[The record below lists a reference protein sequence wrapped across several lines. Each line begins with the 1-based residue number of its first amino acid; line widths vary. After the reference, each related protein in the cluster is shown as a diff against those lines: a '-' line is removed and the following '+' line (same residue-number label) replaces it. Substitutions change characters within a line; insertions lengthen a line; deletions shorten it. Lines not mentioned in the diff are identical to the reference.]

1 MEGALSVRQVDK
13 GSRRGESSS
22 STMASAKAMR
32 IGKAMPFCRWNM
44 LEGPDLA
51 LSSNKEGVVA
61 VQSLQVAAPVTQDVK
76 NEGDSSLATDLQEEV
91 EENPSTIVDEN
102 NTVSAKKQGS
112 NLHNWSGDW
121 SFWISSSTYKDRN
134 EEYKRQFTHLPDTEK
149 LIADY
154 ACALQRDILLQGR
167 LYLSENWLCFYSN
180 IFRWETTIS
189 IALKN
194 ITFMTKEKTARLI
207 PNAIQIITEGE
218 KFFFTS
224 FGARDRSY
232 LSIFRLWQNVLLDK
246 SLSRQEFWQL
256 LQQNYG
262 TELGL
267 NAEEMENLS
276 LSIEDN
282 VQPRSPERSSLDDSG
297 KREETLSK
305 SISFTRESISRVSE
319 TESFDGN
326 SSKGGL
332 GKEEPQSE
340 KQIKESAL
348 PTSEK
353 RLSRVPSKSLDLNKN
368 EYLSL
373 DKSSTSDSVDEENIP
388 EKDLHGRLYINRVFH
403 ISAERMFELLF
414 TSSCFI
420 QRFTSSRNIIDVVS
434 TPWTVEPG
442 GDQLRTMTYTI
453 VLNNPLIGKCTAAT
467 EKQTLHRE
475 SREAQFYLVDSE
487 VLTHDVPYHDY
498 FYTLNRYCIIRSS
511 KQKCRLRVSTDLK
524 YRKQPWGFIKS
535 FIEKNSWSSLDD
547 YFKQLESD
555 LLMEESMLNQSIE
568 DPGKLSGLR
577 RRRRT
582 FNRTAETVPKL
593 FSQRSRG
600 DVGLET
606 KGDIKGKKKEVKSYN
621 TTLIMVMSIFLL
633 LLVLLNVTLF
643 LKLSKIEYAAQSFY
657 RLHLQEEKSLNLP
670 SDMVSR
676 AENTQKNKD
685 QACHL
690 KLVLR
695 NSVVM
700 LEQLKTSLIM
710 LQKTFDLLNKNKTG
724 MAVES

>member
-1 MEGALSVRQVDK
+1 MEGAPTVRQV
-13 GSRRGESSS
+13 
-22 STMASAKAMR
+22 M
-32 IGKAMPFCRWNM
+32 
-44 LEGPDLA
+44 
-51 LSSNKEGVVA
+51 
-61 VQSLQVAAPVTQDVK
+61 
-76 NEGDSSLATDLQEEV
+76 NEGDSSLATELQEDV
-91 EENPSTIVDEN
+91 EENPSPTVEEN
-102 NTVSAKKQGS
+102 NVVVKKQGP

-134 EEYKRQFTHLPDTEK
+134 EEYRRQFTHLPDTER

-207 PNAIQIITEGE
+207 PNAIQIVTESE

-246 SLSRQEFWQL
+246 SLTRQEFWQL

-276 LSIEDN
+276 LSIED
-282 VQPRSPERSSLDDSG
+282 VRPRSPGRSSLDDSG
-297 KREETLSK
+297 ERDEKLSK
-305 SISFTRESISRVSE
+305 SISFTSESISRVSE

-332 GKEEPQSE
+332 GKEESQNE
-340 KQIKESAL
+340 KQTKKSLL
-348 PTSEK
+348 PTLEK
-353 RLSRVPSKSLDLNKN
+353 KLTRVPSKSLDLNKN

-373 DKSSTSDSVDEENIP
+373 EKSSTSDSVDEENVP
-388 EKDLHGRLYINRVFH
+388 EKDLHGRLFINRIFH
-403 ISAERMFELLF
+403 ISADRMFELLF
-414 TSSCFI
+414 TSS
-420 QRFTSSRNIIDVVS
+420 RFMQKFASSRNIIDVVS
-434 TPWTVEPG
+434 TPWTAELG

-453 VLNNPLIGKCTAAT
+453 VLNSPLTGKCTAAT
-467 EKQTLHRE
+467 EKQTLYKE
-475 SREAQFYLVDSE
+475 SREARFYMVDSE

-498 FYTLNRYCIIRSS
+498 FYTVDRYCIIRSS

-524 YRKQPWGFIKS
+524 YRKQPWGLVKS
-535 FIEKNSWSSLDD
+535 LIEKNSWGSLED
-547 YFKQLESD
+547 YFKHLESD
-555 LLMEESMLNQSIE
+555 LLIEESILNQAIE
-568 DPGKLSGLR
+568 DPGKLTGLR

-593 FSQRSRG
+593 SSQHSSG
-600 DVGLET
+600 DVGLGT
-606 KGDIKGKKKEVKSYN
+606 KADITGKKKEMENYN
-621 TTLIMVMSIFLL
+621 ITLIVVMSIFVL

-643 LKLSKIEYAAQSFY
+643 LKLSKIEHAAQSFY
-657 RLHLQEEKSLNLP
+657 RLRLQEEKSLNLA
-670 SDMVSR
+670 SDVVSR
-676 AENTQKNKD
+676 AETIQNNKD
-685 QACHL
+685 QAHRL
-690 KLVLR
+690 KGVLR
-695 NSVVM
+695 DSIVM
-700 LEQLKTSLIM
+700 LEQLKSSLIM

>member
-1 MEGALSVRQVDK
+1 MEGARAVRQV
-13 GSRRGESSS
+13 
-22 STMASAKAMR
+22 
-32 IGKAMPFCRWNM
+32 I
-44 LEGPDLA
+44 
-51 LSSNKEGVVA
+51 
-61 VQSLQVAAPVTQDVK
+61 
-76 NEGDSSLATDLQEEV
+76 NEGDSSLATEEDVKENPSPTV
-91 EENPSTIVDEN
+91 EENNAV
-102 NTVSAKKQGS
+102 VKKQGPH
-112 NLHNWSGDW
+112 LHNWSGDW

-134 EEYKRQFTHLPDTEK
+134 EEYRRQFTHLPDTER

-207 PNAIQIITEGE
+207 PNAIQIITESE

-224 FGARDRSY
+224 FGARDRSF

-246 SLSRQEFWQL
+246 SLTRQEFWQL

-276 LSIEDN
+276 PSTED
-282 VQPRSPERSSLDDSG
+282 VQPRSPGRSSLDDSG
-297 KREETLSK
+297 ERDEKLSK
-305 SISFTRESISRVSE
+305 SISFTNESMSRVSE

-332 GKEEPQSE
+332 GEDESQNE
-340 KQIKESAL
+340 KQSKKNVL
-348 PTSEK
+348 PTLEK
-353 RLSRVPSKSLDLNKN
+353 KLTLVPSKSLDLSKN

-373 DKSSTSDSVDEENIP
+373 DKISTSDSVDE
-388 EKDLHGRLYINRVFH
+388 
-403 ISAERMFELLF
+403 
-414 TSSCFI
+414 
-420 QRFTSSRNIIDVVS
+420 DVVS
-434 TPWTVEPG
+434 TPWTAELG

-453 VLNNPLIGKCTAAT
+453 VLNNPLTGKCTAAT
-467 EKQTLHRE
+467 EKQTLYKE

-498 FYTLNRYCIIRSS
+498 FYTVNRYCIIRSS

-524 YRKQPWGFIKS
+524 YRKQPWGLVKS
-535 FIEKNSWSSLDD
+535 LIEKNSWSSLED

-555 LLMEESMLNQSIE
+555 LLIEESILNQAIE
-568 DPGKLSGLR
+568 DPGKLTGLR

-582 FNRTAETVPKL
+582 FNRTAETVPKPS
-593 FSQRSRG
+593 SQHSSG
-600 DVGLET
+600 DAGL
-606 KGDIKGKKKEVKSYN
+606 GAIDDITGKKEEMESYN
-621 TTLIMVMSIFLL
+621 ITIIVVMSIFVL

-643 LKLSKIEYAAQSFY
+643 LKLSKIEHAAQSFY
-657 RLHLQEEKSLNLP
+657 RLHLQEEKSLNLA
-670 SDMVSR
+670 SEMVSG
-676 AENTQKNKD
+676 AENTQTNKD
-685 QACHL
+685 QAQRL
-690 KLVLR
+690 KGVLR
-695 NSVVM
+695 DSIVM
-700 LEQLKTSLIM
+700 LEKLKSSLIM

>member
-1 MEGALSVRQVDK
+1 MEGALTVRQ
-13 GSRRGESSS
+13 
-22 STMASAKAMR
+22 
-32 IGKAMPFCRWNM
+32 
-44 LEGPDLA
+44 
-51 LSSNKEGVVA
+51 
-61 VQSLQVAAPVTQDVK
+61 
-76 NEGDSSLATDLQEEV
+76 
-91 EENPSTIVDEN
+91 
-102 NTVSAKKQGS
+102 
-112 NLHNWSGDW
+112 
-121 SFWISSSTYKDRN
+121 ISSSAYKDRN
-134 EEYKRQFTHLPDTEK
+134 EEYKRQFTHLPETEK

-207 PNAIQIITEGE
+207 PNAIQIFTEGE

-224 FGARDRSY
+224 FAARDRSY

-246 SLSRQEFWQL
+246 SLTRQEFWQL

-282 VQPRSPERSSLDDSG
+282 VQPRSPRRSSLDGCGERDE
-297 KREETLSK
+297 KLSK
-305 SISFTRESISRVSE
+305 PISFTRESISRVSE
-319 TESFDGN
+319 TESIDGN
-326 SSKGGL
+326 PPKGGL

-340 KQIKESAL
+340 KQIKSPSL
-348 PTSEK
+348 TSEK
-353 RLSRVPSKSLDLNKN
+353 RLSRLSSKSLDLNKN

-388 EKDLHGRLYINRVFH
+388 EKDLHGRLYINRVFR

-414 TSSCFI
+414 TSS
-420 QRFTSSRNIIDVVS
+420 RFMQIFASSRNIIDVVS
-434 TPWTVEPG
+434 TPWNIEPG

-453 VLNNPLIGKCTAAT
+453 VLNNPLTGKCTTAT
-467 EKQTLHRE
+467 EKQRLYKE

-498 FYTLNRYCIIRSS
+498 FYTLNRYYIIRSS

-524 YRKQPWGFIKS
+524 YKKQPWAVVKS
-535 FIEKNSWSSLDD
+535 LIEKNSWSSLAD
-547 YFKQLESD
+547 YFKQL
-555 LLMEESMLNQSIE
+555 
-568 DPGKLSGLR
+568 
-577 RRRRT
+577 
-582 FNRTAETVPKL
+582 
-593 FSQRSRG
+593 
-600 DVGLET
+600 
-606 KGDIKGKKKEVKSYN
+606 GKKKEVESYN
-621 TTLIMVMSIFLL
+621 TVLIVVMSIFLL

-657 RLHLQEEKSLNLP
+657 RLHLQEEKSVNLA
-670 SDMVSR
+670 SDMASR
-676 AENTQKNKD
+676 AETIQKSKD
-685 QACHL
+685 QAHRL
-690 KLVLR
+690 KGVLR
-695 NSVVM
+695 DSIVM
-700 LEQLKTSLIM
+700 LEQLKSSLIM
-710 LQKTFDLLNKNKTG
+710 LQRTFDLLNKNKTG
-724 MAVES
+724 MAVQS

>member
-1 MEGALSVRQVDK
+1 MEGALTARQV
-13 GSRRGESSS
+13 
-22 STMASAKAMR
+22 
-32 IGKAMPFCRWNM
+32 
-44 LEGPDLA
+44 
-51 LSSNKEGVVA
+51 V
-61 VQSLQVAAPVTQDVK
+61 
-76 NEGDSSLATDLQEEV
+76 NEGDSSLATELQEET
-91 EENPSTIVDEN
+91 EENPSPVVDEN
-102 NTVSAKKQGS
+102 NTVSAKKQGPS
-112 NLHNWSGDW
+112 THNWSGDW

-134 EEYKRQFTHLPDTEK
+134 EEYKQQFTHLPDSEK

-246 SLSRQEFWQL
+246 SLTRQEFWQL

-276 LSIEDN
+276 LSIEEN
-282 VQPRSPERSSLDDSG
+282 VQPRSPGRSSVDDSG
-297 KREETLSK
+297 ERDDKFSK
-305 SISFTRESISRVSE
+305 AIGFPQDSVSRVSE
-319 TESFDGN
+319 TESLDGN
-326 SSKGGL
+326 SPKRGL

-340 KQIKESAL
+340 KHLKKSPSLA
-348 PTSEK
+348 SEK
-353 RLSRVPSKSLDLNKN
+353 RLSRAPSKSLDLNKN
-368 EYLSL
+368 EYLSP

-388 EKDLHGRLYINRVFH
+388 EKDLQGRLYINRVFH

-414 TSSCFI
+414 TSSHFM
-420 QRFTSSRNIIDVVS
+420 QRFTNSRNIIDVVS
-434 TPWTVEPG
+434 TPWTVESG
-442 GDQLRTMTYTI
+442 GNQLRTMTYTI
-453 VLNNPLIGKCTAAT
+453 VLSNPLTGKCTAAT
-467 EKQTLHRE
+467 EKQTLYKE

-498 FYTLNRYCIIRSS
+498 FYTLNRYCIVRSA
-511 KQKCRLRVSTDLK
+511 KQRCRLRVSTDVR
-524 YRKQPWGFIKS
+524 YRKQPWGIIKS
-535 FIEKNSWSSLDD
+535 LIEKNSWSSLES

-555 LLMEESMLNQSIE
+555 LLMEESVLNQSIE
-568 DPGKLSGLR
+568 DPGKLSSLR

-582 FNRTAETVPKL
+582 LNRMAETVPKL
-593 FSQRSRG
+593 PSQRSSIDVGFEAKG
-600 DVGLET
+600 DVT
-606 KGDIKGKKKEVKSYN
+606 GKRKTVDSCD
-621 TTLIMVMSIFLL
+621 TALIVVMSIFLL

-643 LKLSKIEYAAQSFY
+643 LKLSKIEHAAQSFY
-657 RLHLQEEKSLNLP
+657 RLHLHEERSLNLV
-670 SDMVSR
+670 SDRFSR
-676 AENTQKNKD
+676 TENIQKNKD
-685 QACHL
+685 QAHRL
-690 KLVLR
+690 KGVLQD
-695 NSVVM
+695 SIVM
-700 LEQLKTSLIM
+700 LEQLKSSLVM

-724 MAVES
+724 AAVES

>member
-1 MEGALSVRQVDK
+1 MDGPLTVRQ
-13 GSRRGESSS
+13 
-22 STMASAKAMR
+22 
-32 IGKAMPFCRWNM
+32 
-44 LEGPDLA
+44 
-51 LSSNKEGVVA
+51 
-61 VQSLQVAAPVTQDVK
+61 
-76 NEGDSSLATDLQEEV
+76 
-91 EENPSTIVDEN
+91 
-102 NTVSAKKQGS
+102 
-112 NLHNWSGDW
+112 
-121 SFWISSSTYKDRN
+121 ISSSTYKDRN
-134 EEYKRQFTHLPDTEK
+134 EEYKRQFIHLPDTEK

-167 LYLSENWLCFYSN
+167 LYLSENWLCFHSN

-207 PNAIQIITEGE
+207 PNAIQIATEGE

-232 LSIFRLWQNVLLDK
+232 LSIFRLWQNALLDK
-246 SLSRQEFWQL
+246 RLTRQEFWQL

-267 NAEEMENLS
+267 NAEEMESLS
-276 LSIEDN
+276 LSIEEN
-282 VQPRSPERSSLDDSG
+282 VQPRSPERSSLDDCG
-297 KREETLSK
+297 ERDEKLSK
-305 SISFTRESISRVSE
+305 SVSFTRESVKRVSE
-319 TESFDGN
+319 TESIDGN
-326 SSKGGL
+326 LPKAEL
-332 GKEEPQSE
+332 GKEEAQSE
-340 KQIKESAL
+340 KQIKKSPL
-348 PTSEK
+348 LTSEK

-373 DKSSTSDSVDEENIP
+373 DKSSTSDSVDEENIS

-403 ISAERMFELLF
+403 ISAEKMFELLF
-414 TSSCFI
+414 TSSRFM
-420 QRFTSSRNIIDVVS
+420 QRFTNSRNIIDVVS
-434 TPWTVEPG
+434 TPWKVEPG

-453 VLNNPLIGKCTAAT
+453 ILNNPLTGKSTAAT
-467 EKQTLHRE
+467 EKQTLYKE

-498 FYTLNRYCIIRSS
+498 FYTLNRYYIIPSS
-511 KQKCRLRVSTDLK
+511 KQKCRLRISTDLK
-524 YRKQPWGFIKS
+524 YRKQPWAIVKS
-535 FIEKNSWSSLDD
+535 LIEKNSWSSLED

-555 LLMEESMLNQSIE
+555 LLIEESMLNQSIE

-593 FSQRSRG
+593 SSQRSSG
-600 DVGLET
+600 DGGLVA
-606 KGDIKGKKKEVKSYN
+606 KADITGKKKEAENYN
-621 TTLIMVMSIFLL
+621 TALIVVMSIFLL

-657 RLHLQEEKSLNLP
+657 RLHLQEEKSLNLA

-676 AENTQKNKD
+676 AEYSQKHKD
-685 QACHL
+685 QAHRL
-690 KLVLR
+690 KGVLR
-695 NSVVM
+695 DSIVM
-700 LEQLKTSLIM
+700 LEELKSSLIM
-710 LQKTFDLLNKNKTG
+710 LQRTFDLLNKNKTS
-724 MAVES
+724 MAVEN

>member
-1 MEGALSVRQVDK
+1 MEGAPTVRQV
-13 GSRRGESSS
+13 
-22 STMASAKAMR
+22 M
-32 IGKAMPFCRWNM
+32 
-44 LEGPDLA
+44 
-51 LSSNKEGVVA
+51 
-61 VQSLQVAAPVTQDVK
+61 
-76 NEGDSSLATDLQEEV
+76 NEGDSSLATELQEDV
-91 EENPSTIVDEN
+91 EENPSPTVEEN
-102 NTVSAKKQGS
+102 NVVVKKQGP

-134 EEYKRQFTHLPDTEK
+134 EEYRRQFTHLPDTER

-207 PNAIQIITEGE
+207 PNAIQIVTESE

-246 SLSRQEFWQL
+246 SLTRQEFWQL

-276 LSIEDN
+276 LSIED
-282 VQPRSPERSSLDDSG
+282 VQPRSPGRSSLDDSG
-297 KREETLSK
+297 ERDEKLSK
-305 SISFTRESISRVSE
+305 SISFTSESISRVSE

-332 GKEEPQSE
+332 GKEESQNE
-340 KQIKESAL
+340 KQTKKSLL

-353 RLSRVPSKSLDLNKN
+353 KLTRVPSKSLDLNKN

-373 DKSSTSDSVDEENIP
+373 EKSSTSDSVDEENVP
-388 EKDLHGRLYINRVFH
+388 EKDLHGRLFINRIFH
-403 ISAERMFELLF
+403 ISADRMFELLF
-414 TSSCFI
+414 TSS
-420 QRFTSSRNIIDVVS
+420 RFMQKFASSRNIIDVVS
-434 TPWTVEPG
+434 TPWTAELG

-453 VLNNPLIGKCTAAT
+453 VLNSPLTGKCTAAT
-467 EKQTLHRE
+467 EKQTLYKE
-475 SREAQFYLVDSE
+475 SREARFYMVDSE

-498 FYTLNRYCIIRSS
+498 FYTVNRYCIIRSS

-524 YRKQPWGFIKS
+524 YRKQPWGLVKS
-535 FIEKNSWSSLDD
+535 LIEKNSWGSLED
-547 YFKQLESD
+547 YFKHLESD
-555 LLMEESMLNQSIE
+555 LLIEESILNQAIE
-568 DPGKLSGLR
+568 DPGKLTGLR

-593 FSQRSRG
+593 SSQHSSG
-600 DVGLET
+600 DVGLGT
-606 KGDIKGKKKEVKSYN
+606 KADITGKKKEMENYN
-621 TTLIMVMSIFLL
+621 ITLIVVMSIFVL

-643 LKLSKIEYAAQSFY
+643 LKLSKIEHAAQSFY
-657 RLHLQEEKSLNLP
+657 RLRLQEEKSLNLA
-670 SDMVSR
+670 SDVVSR
-676 AENTQKNKD
+676 AETIQNNKD
-685 QACHL
+685 QAHRL
-690 KLVLR
+690 KGVLR
-695 NSVVM
+695 DSIVM
-700 LEQLKTSLIM
+700 LEQLKSSLIM

>member
-1 MEGALSVRQVDK
+1 MEGAPTVRQV
-13 GSRRGESSS
+13 
-22 STMASAKAMR
+22 M
-32 IGKAMPFCRWNM
+32 
-44 LEGPDLA
+44 
-51 LSSNKEGVVA
+51 
-61 VQSLQVAAPVTQDVK
+61 
-76 NEGDSSLATDLQEEV
+76 NEGDSSLATELQEDV
-91 EENPSTIVDEN
+91 EENPSPTVEEN
-102 NTVSAKKQGS
+102 NVVVKKQGP

-134 EEYKRQFTHLPDTEK
+134 EEYRRQFTHLPDTER

-207 PNAIQIITEGE
+207 PNAIQIVTESE

-246 SLSRQEFWQL
+246 SLTRQEFWQL

-276 LSIEDN
+276 LSIED
-282 VQPRSPERSSLDDSG
+282 VQPRSPGRSSLDDSG
-297 KREETLSK
+297 ERDEKLSK
-305 SISFTRESISRVSE
+305 SISFTSESISRVSE

-332 GKEEPQSE
+332 GKEESQNE
-340 KQIKESAL
+340 KQTKKSLL
-348 PTSEK
+348 PTLEK
-353 RLSRVPSKSLDLNKN
+353 KLTRVPSKSLDLNKN

-373 DKSSTSDSVDEENIP
+373 EKSSTSDSVDEENVP
-388 EKDLHGRLYINRVFH
+388 EKDLHGRLFINRIFH
-403 ISAERMFELLF
+403 ISADRMFELLF
-414 TSSCFI
+414 TSS
-420 QRFTSSRNIIDVVS
+420 RFMQKFASSRNIIDVVS
-434 TPWTVEPG
+434 TPWTAELG

-453 VLNNPLIGKCTAAT
+453 VLNSPLTGKCTAAT
-467 EKQTLHRE
+467 EKQTLYKE
-475 SREAQFYLVDSE
+475 SREARFYMVDSE

-498 FYTLNRYCIIRSS
+498 FYTVNRYCIIRSS

-524 YRKQPWGFIKS
+524 YRKQPWGLVKS
-535 FIEKNSWSSLDD
+535 LIEKNSWGSLED
-547 YFKQLESD
+547 YFKHLESD
-555 LLMEESMLNQSIE
+555 LLIEESILNQAIE
-568 DPGKLSGLR
+568 DPGKLTGLR

-593 FSQRSRG
+593 SSQHSSG
-600 DVGLET
+600 DVGLGT
-606 KGDIKGKKKEVKSYN
+606 KADITGKKKEMENYN
-621 TTLIMVMSIFLL
+621 ITLIVVMSIFVL

-643 LKLSKIEYAAQSFY
+643 LKLSKIEHAAQSFY
-657 RLHLQEEKSLNLP
+657 RLRLQEEKSLNLA
-670 SDMVSR
+670 SDVVSR
-676 AENTQKNKD
+676 AETIQNNKD
-685 QACHL
+685 QAHRL
-690 KLVLR
+690 KGVLR
-695 NSVVM
+695 DSIVM
-700 LEQLKTSLIM
+700 LEQLKSSLIM